1 MRAVTS
7 AAMAVLVVAALLA
20 GNCLSCPQMLLAIA
34 SHQPAHGCCP
44 HGKNQTPARDCTTQ
58 SLRHFVK
65 ADVGAQAAPA
75 IITHNDLPPDLA
87 PAHPFEVA
95 AVFISAEHA
104 PPAQLP
110 IRI

>member
-1 MRAVTS
+1 MRVVASAV
-7 AAMAVLVVAALLA
+7 MAVLLGAALLA
-20 GNCLSCPQMLLAIA
+20 GNCLSCPQMLLAMA

-44 HGKNQTPARDCTTQ
+44 HGKNQTPTEDCTTQ

-65 ADVGAQAAPA
+65 ADVTTQASPA
-75 IITHNDLPPDLA
+75 VITSYDLPTDLV
-87 PAHPFEVA
+87 PAHSLEVA
-95 AVFISAEHA
+95 AVFPSAEHA